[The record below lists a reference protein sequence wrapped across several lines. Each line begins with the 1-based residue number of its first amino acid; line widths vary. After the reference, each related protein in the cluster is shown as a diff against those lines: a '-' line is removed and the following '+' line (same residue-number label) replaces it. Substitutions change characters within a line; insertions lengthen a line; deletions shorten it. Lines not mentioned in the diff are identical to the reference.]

1 MVVSLEEFRHLFCSD
16 GKKVNGSTLLP
27 ERCVRDSG
35 VRRHNR
41 MIQLDTRVPCYSP
54 GLIGIHDNDR
64 HIPETPSQV
73 ARGFCLVTL
82 SHDPSS
88 ILGS

>member
-1 MVVSLEEFRHLFCSD
+1 
-16 GKKVNGSTLLP
+16 
-27 ERCVRDSG
+27 
-35 VRRHNR
+35 